1 MAKKIRK
8 RRANY
13 FDNPELLVFDA
24 KCDINVQ
31 FNYTIF
37 DD

>member
-13 FDNPELLVFDA
+13 FDDGGFSWQKVLALER
-24 KCDINVQ
+24 
-31 FNYTIF
+31 T
-37 DD
+37 